1 MSLSRPFILRPVATT
16 LLTIGMMLA
25 GALAYLL
32 LPIAPLPQV
41 DYPTISVTATLPGA
55 SAETMAST
63 VAAPLERALGSIAG
77 VNEITS
83 SSALGNTRITLQFDL
98 DKNIH
103 SAARNVQAAIN
114 AARALLPGGMPG
126 NPTYRLSNPSDTP
139 IVVLA
144 LSSETMNGG
153 QVFDVAQT
161 VLAQRLS
168 QIEGVGDVTV
178 GGGAL
183 PAVRVQLNPQKLAA
197 NGLSLDQVRQAIG
210 STNANRPKGN
220 SAEGDRQWSIG
231 ANDQARVASDYAP
244 MILSHRQGA
253 SVRLQDVAQVRD
265 SVQDERTHGLADG
278 KPAVLLF
285 VYKSPNANIVK
296 TANRIHELMPQ
307 LPSICK

>member
-161 VLAQRLS
+161 VLAVPCQRCACS
-168 QIEGVGDVTV
+168 
-178 GGGAL
+178 
-183 PAVRVQLNPQKLAA
+183 
-197 NGLSLDQVRQAIG
+197 
-210 STNANRPKGN
+210 
-220 SAEGDRQWSIG
+220 
-231 ANDQARVASDYAP
+231 
-244 MILSHRQGA
+244 
-253 SVRLQDVAQVRD
+253 
-265 SVQDERTHGLADG
+265 
-278 KPAVLLF
+278 
-285 VYKSPNANIVK
+285 
-296 TANRIHELMPQ
+296 
-307 LPSICK
+307 